1 MKNYKNAFAA
11 LFMVAVLVIGL
22 SSCSKSSNTPG
33 VTGNAAANLK
43 IQVSGLPYEA
53 LSESEKSTLI
63 FMREEEK
70 LARDVYTTLYSK
82 WGVNMFTNISA
93 SEQTHMDG
101 ILLLLNKYGLADPA
115 ANKGIGEFNNTALQ
129 TLYNELVA
137 KGNVSITEAY
147 IVGATIED
155 LDLNDLKNALA
166 DNDNQDIKVVYESLA
181 KGSRNH
187 MRSFNG
193 VILNSG
199 LMYTPQFITQTEF
212 DAIVTSAIEKGF

>member
-193 VILNSG
+193 VIINSG
-199 LMYTPQFITQTEF
+199 LVYTPQFITQTEF

>member
-147 IVGATIED
+147 IVGAIIED
-155 LDLNDLKNALA
+155 LDLSDLKNALA
-166 DNDNQDIKVVYESLA
+166 GNDNQDIKVIYESLA

-193 VILNSG
+193 VIINSG
-199 LMYTPQFITQTEF
+199 LVYTPQFITQTEF
-212 DAIVTSAIEKGF
+212 DAIVNSSMEKGF

>member
-33 VTGNAAANLK
+33 VTGNAAVNLQ
-43 IQVSGLPYEA
+43 IQVSGLPYET
-53 LSESEKSTLI
+53 LSVSETYMLI
-63 FMREEEK
+63 HMREEEK

-82 WGVNMFTNISA
+82 WSVNMFTNISA

-147 IVGATIED
+147 IVGAIIED
-155 LDLNDLKNALA
+155 LDLSDLKNALA
-166 DNDNQDIKVVYESLA
+166 GNDNQDIKVIYESLA

-193 VILNSG
+193 VIINSG
-199 LMYTPQFITQTEF
+199 LVYTPQFITQAEF

>member
-155 LDLNDLKNALA
+155 LDLYDLKNALA

-193 VILNSG
+193 VIINSG
-199 LMYTPQFITQTEF
+199 LVYTPQFITQTEF

>member
-33 VTGNAAANLK
+33 VTGNAAVNLQ
-43 IQVSGLPYEA
+43 IQVSGLPYET
-53 LSESEKSTLI
+53 LSVSETYMLI
-63 FMREEEK
+63 HMREEEK

-82 WGVNMFTNISA
+82 WSVNMFTNISA

-147 IVGATIED
+147 IVGAIIED
-155 LDLNDLKNALA
+155 LDLSDLKNALA
-166 DNDNQDIKVVYESLA
+166 GNDNQDIKVIYESLA

-193 VILNSG
+193 VIINSG
-199 LMYTPQFITQTEF
+199 LVYTPQFITQAEF
-212 DAIVTSAIEKGF
+212 DAIVNSSMEKGF

>member
-155 LDLNDLKNALA
+155 LDLYDLKNAHA